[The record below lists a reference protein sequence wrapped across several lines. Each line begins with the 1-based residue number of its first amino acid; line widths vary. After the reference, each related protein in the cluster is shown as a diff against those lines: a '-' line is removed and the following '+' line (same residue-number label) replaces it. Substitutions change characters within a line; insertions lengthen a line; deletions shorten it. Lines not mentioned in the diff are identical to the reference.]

1 MDDPIYKKGDLVI
14 LNDFGELVVDS
25 NIKVGVVASDPYSTF
40 YPPNALE
47 GIALEYWT
55 YDVLFGSQL
64 INLIPETLSVTNLND
79 LVPECLVNV
88 EIDQNTIAIVETVE
102 KTLAA
107 QKS

>member
-1 MDDPIYKKGDLVI
+1 MDDPIYKKVDLVI

-64 INLIPETLSVTNLND
+64 INLIPEEF
-79 LVPECLVNV
+79 LVRMM
-88 EIDQNTIAIVETVE
+88 IDDDEEDT
-102 KTLAA
+102 
-107 QKS
+107 

>member
-1 MDDPIYKKGDLVI
+1 VDDPIYKKGDLVI

-25 NIKVGVVASDPYSTF
+25 DIKVGVVASDPYSTF

-64 INLIPETLSVTNLND
+64 INLIPEEF
-79 LVPECLVNV
+79 LVRMM
-88 EIDQNTIAIVETVE
+88 IDDDEEDT
-102 KTLAA
+102 
-107 QKS
+107 

>member
-25 NIKVGVVASDPYSTF
+25 DIKVGGVASDPYSTF

-64 INLIPETLSVTNLND
+64 INLIPEEF
-79 LVPECLVNV
+79 LVRMM
-88 EIDQNTIAIVETVE
+88 IDDDEEDT
-102 KTLAA
+102 
-107 QKS
+107 